1 MYVSVLI
8 QASSSVSTNTLAS
21 LIKYFDGMCL
31 ATGYTRIVRHD
42 IVEISIGYTFDSH
55 RHLII
60 GLPELVHINRGHLYL
75 LCSYSAEFL
84 YLPDGEIIW
93 NAYYEL

>member
-60 GLPELVHINRGHLYL
+60 GLPELVHINRGHLY
-75 LCSYSAEFL
+75 YVPIPEFL
-84 YLPDGEIIW
+84 YLPGGEIIW